1 MSLTPEP
8 PAASVGPSAPQPEVP
23 IGPIPPEPAADI
35 EAVALPAGPDPNQ
48 PPPMRANWSAL
59 TVAWHGRWLFKDFT
73 YSVPD
78 GGIVGVVGPGGPATD
93 AALLALA
100 GRYPLDSGT
109 CAIVD
114 APESVVV
121 AHLDSWEL
129 DDPVLTVRECVAQ
142 TARAASPTTN
152 EANVMRCITAVGLTE
167 IADIRLMSL
176 STTQRIRVALAA
188 AAATGAN
195 VIALNAGGAVGEPDG
210 EELWHLL
217 AQLAGTGRLVL
228 ASSPL
233 PHPAMNLV
241 LTIPHGLEMS
251 A

>member
-1 MSLTPEP
+1 MGPPTPEP
-8 PAASVGPSAPQPEVP
+8 IVE
-23 IGPIPPEPAADI
+23 I
-35 EAVALPAGPDPNQ
+35 EAVALQPGADLNQ
-48 PPPMRANWSAL
+48 PPPMRATWSGV
-59 TVAWHGRWLFKDFT
+59 TVAWQGRWLFKDFT

-78 GGIVGVVGPGGPATD
+78 GGIVGIVGPRGTALD

-100 GRYPLDSGT
+100 GRYRLDSGSAT
-109 CAIVD
+109 IVD
-114 APESVVV
+114 APGTVVV

-129 DDPVLTVRECVAQ
+129 DDPLLTVRECVSQ

-152 EANVMRCITAVGLTE
+152 EANVTRCITAAGLSE
-167 IADIRLMSL
+167 SADLPMGAL
-176 STTQRIRVALAA
+176 TTAQRIRAALAA

-195 VIALNAGGAVGEPDG
+195 VIALNASAAAGEPDG
-210 EELWHLL
+210 DDLWHLL

-228 ASSPL
+228 AGSSL

-241 LTIPHGLEMS
+241 LSIPHGLEML